1 MKILSS
7 ITIKDFIEHKDCQA
21 IYKSV
26 INLKESWSLYSN
38 RLSLGS
44 GKEVKD
50 NEDSY
55 KDKCL
60 TNNPIIFEKFPS
72 LLFKIKQV
80 LNNLYVD
87 DLTFEDTYS
96 SPAFDIIQND
106 GTYYTPSHDAD
117 AYFVLPI
124 YTGESSSALF
134 YYNKTGT
141 KKYYIPMYEGYFY
154 FYTKPLHKYYEK
166 LIENNDLVC
175 LEGKCKMNKNNKITL
190 FF

>member
-1 MKILSS
+1 MYI
-7 ITIKDFIEHKDCQA
+7 
-21 IYKSV
+21 
-26 INLKESWSLYSN
+26 
-38 RLSLGS
+38 
-44 GKEVKD
+44 
-50 NEDSY
+50 
-55 KDKCL
+55 
-60 TNNPIIFEKFPS
+60 
-72 LLFKIKQV
+72 
-80 LNNLYVD
+80 D

-106 GTYYTPSHDAD
+106 GTYYTSSHNAD

-134 YYNKTGT
+134 YYNKPGT